1 MIAFLKKI
9 DYDRYGNRPQ
19 ALGRATGCSSVV
31 FDLISA
37 DYDYDTNKSMTRMT
51 KMMEAKTEVE
61 RKTKETAIRVGLKL
75 DGSGQSEIST
85 GIPFF
90 DHMLV
95 LLAVHGF
102 FDLGVKA
109 KGDLEVD
116 FHHTVEDVGLVLG
129 DAFDQALGNRKGIN
143 RFGHAVTPMDD
154 ALAAVSVDLS
164 KRPCLVYHIPSIQPS
179 GAAFNVTLAK
189 EFFRA
194 FATRGGLNLHINVSY
209 GENEH
214 HIIESIFK
222 ALGRALDQA
231 ASMDKR
237 ISDVRSSKGT
247 L

>member
-1 MIAFLKKI
+1 
-9 DYDRYGNRPQ
+9 
-19 ALGRATGCSSVV
+19 
-31 FDLISA
+31 
-37 DYDYDTNKSMTRMT
+37 
-51 KMMEAKTEVE
+51 MMEAKTEVE
-61 RKTKETAIRVGLKL
+61 RKTKETAIRIGLKL

-102 FDLGVKA
+102 FDLAVKA

-129 DAFDQALGNRKGIN
+129 EAFDQALGNRRGIK

-154 ALAAVSVDLS
+154 ALTAVTVDLS
-164 KRPCLVYHIPSIQPS
+164 KRPYLAYHVPLFNSS
-179 GAAFNVTLAK
+179 GSGFSVSLAK

-214 HIIESIFK
+214 HIIESMFK
-222 ALGRALDQA
+222 AFGRALDQA
-231 ASMDKR
+231 TLMDER
-237 ISDVRSSKGT
+237 IKGVRSSKGT

>member
-1 MIAFLKKI
+1 
-9 DYDRYGNRPQ
+9 
-19 ALGRATGCSSVV
+19 
-31 FDLISA
+31 
-37 DYDYDTNKSMTRMT
+37 
-51 KMMEAKTEVE
+51 MEKTTEIE
-61 RKTKETAIRVGLKL
+61 RKTKETAIRVSLKL
-75 DGSGQSEIST
+75 NGSGQAEIST

-90 DHMLV
+90 DHMLT

-129 DAFDQALGNRKGIN
+129 DAFDQALGDRKGIK

-154 ALAAVSVDLS
+154 ALTAVTVDLS
-164 KRPCLVYHIPSIQPS
+164 KRPFLAYHVPVIKTPAT
-179 GAAFNVTLAK
+179 GFNLSLAK

-194 FATRGGLNLHINVSY
+194 FVYRGGLNLHINVSY
-209 GENEH
+209 GDNEH
-214 HIIESIFK
+214 HIIESMFK

-231 ASMDKR
+231 VGTDER
-237 ISDVRSSKGT
+237 IKGVRSSKGA

>member
-1 MIAFLKKI
+1 
-9 DYDRYGNRPQ
+9 
-19 ALGRATGCSSVV
+19 
-31 FDLISA
+31 
-37 DYDYDTNKSMTRMT
+37 
-51 KMMEAKTEVE
+51 MEKTAEVE
-61 RKTKETAIRVGLKL
+61 RKTKETAIRVSLKL
-75 DGSGQSEIST
+75 HGSGQAEIST

-90 DHMLV
+90 DHMLI

-129 DAFDQALGNRKGIN
+129 DAFDQALGDRKGIK

-154 ALAAVSVDLS
+154 ALAAVTVDLS
-164 KRPCLVYHIPSIQPS
+164 KRPFLAYHVPVIKTPAT
-179 GAAFNVTLAK
+179 GFNASLAK
-189 EFFRA
+189 EFFKA
-194 FATRGGLNLHINVSY
+194 FVNRGGLNLHINVSY

-214 HIIESIFK
+214 HIIESVFK

-231 ASMDKR
+231 AGTDER
-237 ISDVRSSKGT
+237 IKGVRSSKGK